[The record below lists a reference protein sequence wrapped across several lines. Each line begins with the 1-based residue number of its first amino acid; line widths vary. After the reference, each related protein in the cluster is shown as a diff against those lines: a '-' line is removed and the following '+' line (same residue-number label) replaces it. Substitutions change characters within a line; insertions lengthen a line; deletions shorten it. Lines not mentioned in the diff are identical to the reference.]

1 MSAPSR
7 ELILLFSAGALA
19 ACLMGLGVLLAVD
32 SLVRAAEP
40 VAVRMV
46 IGDR

>member
-1 MSAPSR
+1 MFVSSR
-7 ELILLFSAGALA
+7 ELIVLFAAGALA

-40 VAVRMV
+40 VSVRMV
-46 IGDR
+46 LGDH

>member
-1 MSAPSR
+1 MFATSR
-7 ELILLFSAGALA
+7 ELILLFAAGGLA
-19 ACLMGLGVLLAVD
+19 ACLMGFGVLLAVD

-46 IGDR
+46 LGDQ

>member
-1 MSAPSR
+1 MFATSR
-7 ELILLFSAGALA
+7 ELILVFAAGALA
-19 ACLMGLGVLLAVD
+19 ACLMGFGVLLAVD

-46 IGDR
+46 IGNH